1 MKMIQ
6 EMWNLLAGRMDFF
19 GGLLLE
25 HLEISLLA
33 IAIAIVVGGFAGIV
47 ISEYSRRASSISFT
61 RFPPSQCWVF

>member
-33 IAIAIVVGGFAGIV
+33 IAIA
-47 ISEYSRRASSISFT
+47 
-61 RFPPSQCWVF
+61 

>member
-25 HLEISLLA
+25 HLQISLLA
-33 IAIAIVVGGFAGIV
+33 IAIAISLSVTVSMAALTNGTFKWMLRV
-47 ISEYSRRASSISFT
+47 N
-61 RFPPSQCWVF
+61 CV